1 MARKILF
8 VDDDPILRI
17 AIGKSLAAFKD
28 TYTIIMAND
37 GFEAVKKMEEIAFSL
52 VIVDLVMPR
61 MDGMSLIQHIRGKY
75 PDIPV
80 IIVSGTVVA
89 EMENIT
95 KTPGVVDYFRKP
107 FQVDDLQ
114 AAIMKTLQKE
124 ADGGIMND
132 VSPTVFLQLME
143 MDAKT
148 CTIRIINKVS
158 EEGGVLYFIDGQLL
172 DARIGVLHGIE
183 AAYKV
188 FSWDVVTIII
198 GNECRPREDKIHSDL
213 QPIIMKA
220 VGLKD
225 ESEEIPLDPV
235 AGEVVSD
242 DTSPAPALNA
252 GGEDESAPRT
262 LQLNIHDIKEL
273 LQKKLG
279 ENGGVKDIYHD
290 GSMDDVLL
298 LLAGVGDF
306 SRFGHLKA
314 GCIENGTETNQ
325 IILPGEPVTR
335 IDLSPDC
342 AKNKILQLLFQGNS
356 SLRDATNGK

>member
-28 TYTIIMAND
+28 MYTVVMAND
-37 GFEAVKKMEEIAFSL
+37 GFEAVKKLEEIAFSL

-61 MDGMSLIQHIRGKY
+61 MDGMSLINHIWEKY

-114 AAIMKTLQKE
+114 SAIMKSLQKE

-148 CTIRIINKVS
+148 CTIRIIDKVS
-158 EEGGVLYFIDGQLL
+158 QEGGVLYFIDGQLL
-172 DARIGVLHGIE
+172 DARIGVIHGID

-198 GNECRPREDKIHSDL
+198 GNECRPRENLINSDL

-225 ESEEIPLDPV
+225 ESEETSLEPV
-235 AGEVVSD
+235 AGEAASEGA
-242 DTSPAPALNA
+242 SPASALEV
-252 GGEDESAPRT
+252 GGDDESVQRT
-262 LQLNIHDIKEL
+262 GSYEIHEIREL
-273 LQKKLG
+273 LQENLG
-279 ENGGVKDIYHD
+279 ENSGVEDIYHD
-290 GSMDDVLL
+290 ESMDDVLVS
-298 LLAGVGDF
+298 LAGIGDF
-306 SRFGHLKA
+306 VHFGHLKV
-314 GCIENGTETNQ
+314 GCVKNGPKSNR
-325 IILPGEPVTR
+325 IILPGEPATL
-335 IDLSPDC
+335 IDLGSDGS
-342 AKNKILQLLFQGNS
+342 KNKVLHLLSPGNS
-356 SLRDATNGK
+356 SLRDVTNGK